1 MKDTQ
6 KEIDMALLEQLL
18 SVIDKSAMESYKTPP
33 QKMEP
38 DKEENEEVVDEAGD
52 ESGFDDPIAKLR
64 KLAKEKESAKGY

>member
-1 MKDTQ
+1 
-6 KEIDMALLEQLL
+6 
-18 SVIDKSAMESYKTPP
+18 MESYKTPP